1 MTFRRSVTEVN
12 GNEGI
17 TNTNYIHYQV
27 EVGIGL
33 GDIKDTYSG
42 SIEVYMFSRVHT
54 TAGKEYFATAE
65 YQSSQSKLVSGTE
78 SVSLGPA
85 GYAGKNQNW
94 TLIGTYN
101 RGDTVSVTSKCYYT
115 ASGGTYHESKATAT
129 FTIPN
134 AVKPVVQSAPA
145 KMVKGETATIVSY
158 LDTSKIP
165 SVLNDNNIGTFWD
178 MFPLVTMADKN
189 KQLVSDTVGF
199 DMTYEMHHD
208 TTNPR
213 TDLLDT
219 SQSWMAS
226 MLAGAKYLAINVV
239 CYYEWYGS
247 YFSAYSDGYVYI
259 ELTDEIK
266 KLFAYDSTGAVKN
279 AKLYGYDSS
288 GKLHEC
294 KVYMFNSSG
303 SPVQVQ

>member
-17 TNTNYIHYQV
+17 ANADDVHYQV

-33 GDIKDTYSG
+33 GDIKNTYSG

-54 TAGKEYFATAE
+54 TAGENYFATAQYE
-65 YQSSQSKLVSGTE
+65 SSQSELVSGTE
-78 SVSLGPA
+78 SVPLGPV

-115 ASGGTYHESKATAT
+115 AASGTYHESKATAT

-134 AVKPVVQSAPA
+134 AVKPVIQSAPA
-145 KMVKGETATIVSY
+145 KMVKGDTATIVSY

-165 SVLNDNNIGTFWD
+165 SDNNIGTFWD
-178 MFPLVTMADKN
+178 MFPLVSMADDK
-189 KQLVSDTVGF
+189 KQIVSDTVGF
-199 DMTYEMHHD
+199 DMKYEMHHD

-219 SQSWMAS
+219 SQSWMTS

-247 YFSAYSDGYVYI
+247 YFTAYSDGYVYI

-266 KLFAYDSTGAVKN
+266 KLFSYDSTGAVKN
-279 AKLYGYDSS
+279 AKIYGYDSS

>member
-17 TNTNYIHYQV
+17 TNSDEVHYQV

-33 GDIKDTYSG
+33 GDIKDTHSG
-42 SIEVYMFSRVHT
+42 SIEVYMLSRVHT
-54 TAGKEYFATAE
+54 TAGEDWFATAQYE
-65 YQSSQSKLVSGTE
+65 SDHSQLVSGTE
-78 SVSLGPA
+78 SVHLGPA
-85 GYAGKNQNW
+85 GYAGNNQNW

-115 ASGGTYHESKATAT
+115 AGSGAYHESKATAT

-145 KMVKGETATIVSY
+145 KMEKGDTATIVSY

-165 SVLNDNNIGTFWD
+165 SDNNIGTFWD
-178 MFPLVTMADKN
+178 MFPLVSMTDEN
-189 KQLVSDTVGF
+189 KQIVSDTIGF

-208 TTNPR
+208 TANPR

-226 MLAGAKYLAINVV
+226 ALAGAKYLAINVV

-247 YFSAYSDGYVYI
+247 YFTAYSDGYVYI

-266 KLFAYDSTGAVKN
+266 KLFAYDSTGALKN
-279 AKLYGYDSS
+279 AKIYGYDSS

-303 SPVQVQ
+303 SPVEVQ

>member
-17 TNTNYIHYQV
+17 TNADDVHYQV

-33 GDIKDTYSG
+33 GDIKNTYSG

-54 TAGKEYFATAE
+54 TAGENYFAAGHYE
-65 YQSSQSKLVSGTE
+65 SDHSQLVSGTE
-78 SVSLGPA
+78 SVPLGPV
-85 GYAGKNQNW
+85 GYAGNNQNW

-115 ASGGTYHESKATAT
+115 ADSGTYHESKATAT

-134 AVKPVVQSAPA
+134 AVKPVVQSAQA
-145 KMVKGETATIVSY
+145 KIAKGETATIVSY

-165 SVLNDNNIGTFWD
+165 SDSNIGTFWD
-178 MFPLVTMADKN
+178 MFPLVTITDEN
-189 KQLVSDTVGF
+189 KQTVSDTIGF
-199 DMTYEMHHD
+199 DAKYEMHHD

-219 SQSWMAS
+219 SQSWMVS
-226 MLAGAKYLAINVV
+226 TLAGAKYLAINVV

-259 ELTDEIK
+259 ELTDELK
-266 KLFAYDSTGAVKN
+266 KLFAYDSTGALKN
-279 AKLYGYDSS
+279 AKIYGYDSS

-303 SPVQVQ
+303 SPVEVQ